1 MYNDAD
7 RSNQTRGMLEED
19 CWRDEK
25 NMKSFGLKQ
34 KDAHCTGL
42 EQMQKEKQVQNWL
55 SQLHSCFP
63 G

>member
-1 MYNDAD
+1 MYNDAN

-19 CWRDEK
+19 CWRDEE

-34 KDAHCTGL
+34 MDAHSTDL

-55 SQLHSCFP
+55 RQLQFCN
-63 G
+63 